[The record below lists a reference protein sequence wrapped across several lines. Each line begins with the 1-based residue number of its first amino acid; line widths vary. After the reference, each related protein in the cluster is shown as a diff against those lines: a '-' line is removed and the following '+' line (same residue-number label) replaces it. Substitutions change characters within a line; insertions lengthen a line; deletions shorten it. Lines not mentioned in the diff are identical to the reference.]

1 MSSRIVISLVQ
12 RFRDE
17 SLPSAPCAAALL
29 VDVIEAEC
37 GKGVVVGGGEFCK
50 CDMNNS
56 YRPSSVPSFG
66 IACAQASMR
75 ACLPSRSANCS
86 VVY

>member
-1 MSSRIVISLVQ
+1 MSSRLVISLVQ
-12 RFRDE
+12 RFHDE

-37 GKGVVVGGGEFCK
+37 GKGVGGGGGEFCK

-56 YRPSSVPSFG
+56 YRPSPSLPSVLR
-66 IACAQASMR
+66 ARKR
-75 ACLPSRSANCS
+75 ACVRVFPLARQTAA
-86 VVY
+86 